1 MIRTVIVDD
10 EALAREKVR
19 QLLAAEADTEV
30 VAQAADG
37 RQAVAAIR
45 THAPD
50 LVFLDVRMP
59 GLDAFGVI
67 EEIGAENFPPV
78 IFVTA
83 YDDYALKAFDV
94 NAVDYLL
101 KPVGRPRFQ
110 RALERA
116 RQQRQA
122 PEPAALAQQLA
133 ALLADVRSGEQCL
146 ERLLIRSGDR
156 LVLVRVEDIDWIDGA
171 GNYLKLHS
179 GKSTYLLRHT
189 LGGLEARLD
198 ARKFLR
204 IHRST
209 IVNVD
214 RIAELQSSFSGD
226 YVVILR
232 DGTRLAL
239 SRTYR
244 GKIEALAG

>member
-1 MIRTVIVDD
+1 MIRTLIVDD
-10 EALAREKVR
+10 ETLAREKVR
-19 QLLAAEADTEV
+19 QLLATQSDTEV
-30 VAQAADG
+30 VGQAADG

-45 THAPD
+45 EHQPD

-83 YDDYALKAFDV
+83 YDDYALKAFEV
-94 NAVDYLL
+94 NALDYLL
-101 KPVGRPRFQ
+101 KPVARPRFE

-116 RQQRQA
+116 REKRQV
-122 PEPAALAQQLA
+122 PEPAGLAQQLS
-133 ALLADVRSGEQCL
+133 ALLADVRSSEQFL

-179 GKSTYLLRHT
+179 GKNTYLLRHT
-189 LGGLEARLD
+189 LSGIENRLD
-198 ARKFLR
+198 GRKFLR

>member
-1 MIRTVIVDD
+1 MIRTLIVDD

-19 QLLAAEADTEV
+19 QLLATEPDVEV

-45 THAPD
+45 SHAPD

-67 EEIGAENFPPV
+67 EEIGAERFPAV
-78 IFVTA
+78 VFVTA
-83 YDDYALKAFDV
+83 YDDHALKAFEV
-94 NAVDYLL
+94 SALDYLL
-101 KPVGRPRFQ
+101 KPVSRQRFQ
-110 RALERA
+110 RTMARVRAQRLAADPTALT
-116 RQQRQA
+116 QRLSGLLA
-122 PEPAALAQQLA
+122 EMRGGEPA
-133 ALLADVRSGEQCL
+133 L

-171 GNYLKLHS
+171 GNYLKVHS
-179 GKSTYLLRHT
+179 GKSSYLLRHT
-189 LGGLEARLD
+189 LGGIEGRLD
-198 ARKFLR
+198 GRKFLR